1 MKVNDAIIGGLLA
14 VFGAVIFLYT
24 LTFPGLPGQN
34 FGPALFPQ
42 LISIGFIAS
51 GVYFVFKGVRE
62 HATVPWFDP
71 QPWTRSPRHIANVVF
86 VLVALLFYI
95 FLADTLGFLIT
106 GFICLAGLMLW
117 LRGPSRLP
125 STIVIAVG
133 SVIVIQFAFGT
144 LLRVPLPPGL
154 LLGWGVV

>member
-1 MKVNDAIIGGLLA
+1 MKVNDAVIGGILV
-14 VFGAVIFLYT
+14 VFGAFVFLYT
-24 LTFPGLPGQN
+24 FTFPGLPGQN
-34 FGPALFPQ
+34 VGPALFPRI
-42 LISIGFIAS
+42 ISFAFIGCGIYLM
-51 GVYFVFKGVRE
+51 VKGVRE
-62 HATVPWFDP
+62 HALVPWFDP
-71 QPWTRSPRHIANVVF
+71 QPWTRSPRHVASVLL

-106 GFICLAGLMLW
+106 GFLVLTGLMLW

-125 STIVIAVG
+125 STLAIAVG

-154 LLGWGVV
+154 LQGWGV